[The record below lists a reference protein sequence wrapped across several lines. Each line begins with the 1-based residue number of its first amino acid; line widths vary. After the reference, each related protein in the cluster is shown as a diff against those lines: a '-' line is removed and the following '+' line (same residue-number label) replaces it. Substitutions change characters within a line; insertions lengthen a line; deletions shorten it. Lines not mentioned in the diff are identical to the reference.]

1 MDHLGP
7 KMAHPHNSGS
17 AISIVLQ
24 FCTMEGANRDMEIIL
39 MFFQKQNLIWGNLVI
54 LAKKWYNLITLDQLS
69 VFLF

>member
-39 MFFQKQNLIWGNLVI
+39 MFFKNKILFGGIWSFWPKNG
-54 LAKKWYNLITLDQLS
+54 ITS
-69 VFLF
+69 